1 MARLQQQCPGD
12 CSRCEMLAAG
22 EVEMVPCVLDQL
34 FARVQRQEKR
44 LKDIQEALASR
55 PEGLPALVNNNITDL

>member
-12 CSRCEMLAAG
+12 CSRCEMLASG

-34 FARVQRQEKR
+34 FARVQRQK
-44 LKDIQEALASR
+44 KD
-55 PEGLPALVNNNITDL
+55 

>member
-1 MARLQQQCPGD
+1 
-12 CSRCEMLAAG
+12 MLAAG

-44 LKDIQEALASR
+44 LKDIQDALASR
-55 PEGLPALVNNNITDL
+55 QEGLPALVNNNITDL